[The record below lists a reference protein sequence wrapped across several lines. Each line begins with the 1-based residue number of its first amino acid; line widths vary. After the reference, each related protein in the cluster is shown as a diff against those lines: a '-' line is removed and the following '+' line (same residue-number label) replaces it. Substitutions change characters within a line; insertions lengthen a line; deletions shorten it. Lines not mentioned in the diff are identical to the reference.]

1 MNKLKNF
8 VETKIFQN
16 SILGVIIFNS
26 ALMGLSTSD
35 AIMSSAFGPVI
46 EILDWICLG
55 IFVVEL
61 ILKLIAY
68 NKNFVKDGWNIFD
81 FIIVVIS
88 LIPNLR
94 FFSALRVLRILR
106 VFKSLRAL
114 RALRMV
120 SSFKKLRIIVTAIF
134 DSVPSILWTG
144 LLLLIDFYVFAVL
157 GTTLFGKEFPE
168 WFGNIGRS
176 FYTLFQVMTL
186 ESWSMGIS
194 RPVMEVFSWAW
205 VYFVPFVII
214 SAFIVMNVVVGIV
227 VNTISE
233 ANDKINQEDSKDTP
247 LPVDEPS
254 SLPDAA
260 TEPLSEDEKLNALK
274 SELASIK
281 EQIANMEKLL

>member
-1 MNKLKNF
+1 MSKLKNF
-8 VETKIFQN
+8 VKNKVFQN
-16 SILGVIIFNS
+16 IILGVIIFNS
-26 ALMGLSTSD
+26 VLMGLATSD
-35 AIMSSAFGPVI
+35 IIMSSAFGPII
-46 EILDWICLG
+46 EVLDWICLG
-55 IFVVEL
+55 IFVIEL
-61 ILKLIAY
+61 ILKIIAY
-68 NKNFVKDGWNIFD
+68 NKHFLKDGWNIFD
-81 FIIVVIS
+81 FIIIAIS
-88 LIPNLR
+88 LVPNLR
-94 FFSALRVLRILR
+94 FFSAFRVLRILR

-120 SSFKKLRIIVTAIF
+120 SSFKKLRVIVTAIF
-134 DSVPSILWTG
+134 ESIPSILWTG

-205 VYFVPFVII
+205 AYFVPFVIV

-233 ANDKINQEDSKDTP
+233 ANDQINREDSKKDSI
-247 LPVDEPS
+247 DDKKSDISEPAIVS
-254 SLPDAA
+254 
-260 TEPLSEDEKLNALK
+260 LSEEDKLNALK
-274 SELASIK
+274 NELASIK